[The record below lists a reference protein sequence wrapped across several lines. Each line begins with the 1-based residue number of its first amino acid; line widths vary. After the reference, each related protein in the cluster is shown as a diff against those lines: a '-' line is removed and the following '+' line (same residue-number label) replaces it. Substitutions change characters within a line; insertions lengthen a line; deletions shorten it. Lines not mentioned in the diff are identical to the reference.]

1 VCCCRELHCI
11 ALVEDDRDCSNA
23 DLPRASSDAKPPGD
37 INDGLSTPT
46 KLAVAS
52 HTTIN
57 LGTALRE
64 HTRTERP
71 KYSRGQRSG
80 ERNVDNRFQVRLDS
94 AGQDRAGWRRVVCAG
109 EIKASTSPVITS
121 AVMAVF

>member
-37 INDGLSTPT
+37 VNDGLSTPT

-52 HTTIN
+52 HTSTN
-57 LGTALRE
+57 LDTALQE

-80 ERNVDNRFQVRLDS
+80 DRNVDNRFQVRLEKDGVS
-94 AGQDRAGWRRVVCAG
+94 
-109 EIKASTSPVITS
+109 STRQSWMEKS
-121 AVMAVF
+121 GLCW